1 MEEQKL
7 LSNNHFQNLRQEVDD
22 MKACLG
28 HLVKLFG
35 SFCKESPEQN
45 QNVAKEACIDKLE
58 RNNGTEEDPR
68 ETCSLTSC
76 KTRGAHNRMDV
87 TQNKQQQQLA
97 KQEQK
102 PKEEE
107 EGASQEEASE
117 QDRPKQNNNNNSLG
131 TNYIGSLG
139 REEQEA
145 MTLHR
150 ILVDTGAETSVAPRS
165 FADHIPLSFSQNDLQ
180 LRGADGRSI
189 HILGTREVELVTTG
203 FSFTTSFVICD
214 VEKPLLSLRSLL
226 ENNLGLQLDSVK
238 GHQLV
243 NLEGE
248 NIQLQQVGHQI
259 FLSACP
265 MELELT
271 SSMIGILQ
279 DKSLMPDNK
288 VDEPQTSLELR
299 KHKEMPEKGGA
310 TSSFTLE
317 NLGHLRQQANKPA
330 IGQQQT
336 LPTKAQK
343 KKNKKLGQGAANKLR
358 PLAKNNSSNEI
369 QLALLHPK
377 QDPTS
382 LDHATAQEISFRIVL
397 TWSLMNKWQLSKVR
411 FDKAKPQEE
420 ILGHLRKL
428 GLDQCNLDTL
438 WLGDRL
444 FVMLDRNSL
453 LIGGHDQMQECFIT
467 ELSAI
472 TPLESRQK
480 LEDDNPLT
488 FLDRTVELHQAERSI
503 SLQFPLAS
511 LQLLEQEGHDEQQP
525 SSLEQLDFAAS
536 RWSRNLDAKQSKLYK
551 DQVGSLQRLALSR
564 PDAAFA
570 IHQLRRSLGNPTEN
584 DRLQLQKVLGY
595 LRRTQAYITK
605 LQPTRRWNKATSL
618 ELLAYASTSS
628 TTAWHASFGVSLFLL
643 GVPLIASSK
652 TQATRVEAAE
662 LTSVNLACAM
672 ASFTRIL
679 LQQLGFQKHVSLKVL
694 TGGSLAKQLG
704 LSKHLRHVQ
713 LDSCFGQFE
722 LSKVLSHQTF
732 AKQLTYNPPACELH
746 RLLPKLKMHTRAA
759 RERALPLCKEGA
771 FFLGPCS
778 FYIGVVSLTPAME
791 PLDLAELE
799 QTVSNQLTQT
809 ASDRQL
815 DQDELERI
823 ELNQL
828 DGDKLE
834 RIDLDK
840 LERRTLDQLQLPY
853 VSQLWGKEPVE
864 HLNIPELES
873 FQREELVKMPA
884 KTLHK
889 LELDKADSSLDLT
902 ALQRIDEIQEQ
913 LTASTAKPDEGRR
926 ACTLGALAPSSDSAF
941 QLQGRELGINIAHPE
956 SEQLHP
962 SGGVSEAL
970 ARQSSSTK
978 PSRRTLHSLSST
990 LLFIFIFL
998 MISIF
1003 PSKSLENSFDNNFI
1017 HCCAFQLVEQDELS
1031 TTFGQEELGKQNE
1044 FKRTFLWDQE
1054 LDELLVDKSF
1064 PLDPLHGHLGKEN
1077 LWSVQLQQ
1085 NLLENDEQKELED
1098 LELEEKNFDKS
1109 FQKKIFLKKLDAL
1122 LLKWHFAKAASHQLV
1137 GIKAGEKHREASK
1150 EIFDKVGDKELLQ
1163 EEPRR
1168 EELGCKDL
1176 WPAYLW
1182 AFCPTSFEENSF
1194 TKKTFANTSLGKE
1207 TFPESSFTIQS
1218 LTRKSLTRKSLTRKS
1233 LTRKS
1238 LTRKS
1243 LTRQSLTRSS
1253 LTENSFLENTFL
1265 KNTFSKKSFAKKSF
1279 DKKSF
1284 SKKSFDK
1291 KSFSKK
1297 SFDKKSFAEQSFAKK
1312 TFDKQSFAKNS
1323 FDKSSFTKSSLEESS
1338 FTKSSFRQSSFRGS
1352 SLQQKSFYKSSL
1364 EDSSLEESRFTK
1376 SSFPTSSLEK
1386 SSFQTSSFADSSLQ
1400 GSSFNQSSF
1409 TEHSFTAASFNKSS
1423 FEESSFATSSFTEH
1437 SFQKSSLEQSSLQA
1451 YSFESRSLEA
1461 GSFQRASLD
1470 SPASTRT
1477 ASTLELAE
1485 LERSTFR
1492 TELGKLER
1500 TAFSTELHNLEAPAW
1515 KKEPCA
1521 LQLCVRGFLLSL
1533 GGTQLCTAG
1542 PQGGVLRGEAFPSLQ
1557 LDHKLVPGIMLG
1569 SSLPAASLKRKL
1581 LPLAF
1586 SGFFGVF

>member
-1 MEEQKL
+1 MEVSWGHGWASSFCDVPARNPSLHSNLGQSTLGNLGQDRQALESSCSPPGLSKRFLTAWEDARLEEHKL
-7 LSNNHFQNLRQEVDD
+7 LRNPHFTQLRAEVDN
-22 MKACLG
+22 MKECIG
-28 HLVKLFG
+28 HLVKLLD
-35 SFCKESPEQN
+35 SLYKESPLQHPK
-45 QNVAKEACIDKLE
+45 QVGRQACRDKLE
-58 RNNGTEEDPR
+58 RQDE
-68 ETCSLTSC
+68 
-76 KTRGAHNRMDV
+76 TRGEHNRMDL
-87 TQNKQQQQLA
+87 TQNKQQQQLE
-97 KQEQK
+97 QEQK

-107 EGASQEEASE
+107 GGALQEASE
-117 QDRPKQNNNNNSLG
+117 QDRPKQNTQQNSLG
-131 TNYIGSLG
+131 TRSIRIGEGEPASMY
-139 REEQEA
+139 Q
-145 MTLHR
+145 
-150 ILVDTGAETSVAPRS
+150 ILVDTGAQLSVAPRS
-165 FADHIPLSFSQNDLQ
+165 FAEHIPLSFSQEDLQ

-189 HILGTREVELVTTG
+189 HILGTKEVELVTTG

-248 NIQLQQVGHQI
+248 KIQLQQVGHQI

-288 VDEPQTSLELR
+288 LDEPKTSLELR
-299 KHKEMPEKGGA
+299 KHKEMPKKGGA

-317 NLGHLRQQANKPA
+317 NLGHLRQQANKTA
-330 IGQQQT
+330 IGQQQA
-336 LPTKAQK
+336 LPTKPK
-343 KKNKKLGQGAANKLR
+343 KKNKKVGQGAANKLR
-358 PLAKNNSSNEI
+358 PLAKIHSSNEI

-397 TWSLMNKWQLSKVR
+397 TWSLMNKWQLSKLR
-411 FDKAKPQEE
+411 LDKAKPQEE
-420 ILGHLRKL
+420 ILGQLRKL
-428 GLDQCNLDTL
+428 GLDRCNLDML
-438 WLGDRL
+438 WLGDHL
-444 FVMLDRNSL
+444 FVMLDGHSL
-453 LIGGHDQMQECFIT
+453 LIGGPDQMQECFIT
-467 ELSAI
+467 ELSAM
-472 TPLESRQK
+472 TALESRQK

-488 FLDRTVELHQAERSI
+488 FLDRTVELNQAERSI
-503 SLQFPLAS
+503 SLQVPLAS
-511 LQLLEQEGHDEQQP
+511 LQLLEAEGHDEQQP

-536 RWSRNLDAKQSKLYK
+536 RWSRNLDAKQSKLHK
-551 DQVGSLQRLALSR
+551 EQVGSLQRLALTR

-570 IHQLRRSLGNPTEN
+570 IEQLRRSLGRPTEN

-746 RLLPKLKMHTRAA
+746 RLLPKLKMHTQAA

-791 PLDLAELE
+791 PLELAELE
-799 QTVSNQLTQT
+799 QTVSKQLTQT

-864 HLNIPELES
+864 HLNLPELES
-873 FQREELVKMPA
+873 LQREELVKMTV
-884 KTLHK
+884 TLDK
-889 LELDKADSSLDLT
+889 LELDKADSSLELS
-902 ALQRIDEIQEQ
+902 ALQRIDEIQDQ
-913 LTASTAKPDEGRR
+913 LTAFTAKPDEGRR
-926 ACTLGALAPSSDSAF
+926 ACILGALASSSDSAF

-970 ARQSSSTK
+970 ASQSSSTK

-990 LLFIFIFL
+990 LLFILIFL

-1031 TTFGQEELGKQNE
+1031 TTFGQKELGNQNE
-1044 FKRTFLWDQE
+1044 FHKTFLWDQE
-1054 LDELLVDKSF
+1054 LEELLVDKTC
-1064 PLDPLHGHLGKEN
+1064 PLDLPYGHLGQEN
-1077 LWSVQLQQ
+1077 LWSVQLPQ

-1122 LLKWHFAKAASHQLV
+1122 LLEWHFARAASHQLV

-1150 EIFDKVGDKELLQ
+1150 EIGLNKKKGDKELPHKLRWQ
-1163 EEPRR
+1163 
-1168 EELGCKDL
+1168 ELGYKDL

-1182 AFCPTSFEENSF
+1182 ASCPTSFEENSF
-1194 TKKTFANTSLGKE
+1194 TREDLCQHQLGQRDLPRE
-1207 TFPESSFTIQS
+1207 Q
-1218 LTRKSLTRKSLTRKS
+1218 LDRR
-1233 LTRKS
+1233 
-1238 LTRKS
+1238 
-1243 LTRQSLTRSS
+1243 
-1253 LTENSFLENTFL
+1253 
-1265 KNTFSKKSFAKKSF
+1265 
-1279 DKKSF
+1279 DKKELD
-1284 SKKSFDK
+1284 KTELDK
-1291 KSFSKK
+1291 KQL
-1297 SFDKKSFAEQSFAKK
+1297 D
-1312 TFDKQSFAKNS
+1312 
-1323 FDKSSFTKSSLEESS
+1323 
-1338 FTKSSFRQSSFRGS
+1338 
-1352 SLQQKSFYKSSL
+1352 
-1364 EDSSLEESRFTK
+1364 
-1376 SSFPTSSLEK
+1376 
-1386 SSFQTSSFADSSLQ
+1386 
-1400 GSSFNQSSF
+1400 
-1409 TEHSFTAASFNKSS
+1409 TEHLDK
-1423 FEESSFATSSFTEH
+1423 EQLHREH
-1437 SFQKSSLEQSSLQA
+1437 LL
-1451 YSFESRSLEA
+1451 
-1461 GSFQRASLD
+1461 
-1470 SPASTRT
+1470 
-1477 ASTLELAE
+1477 
-1485 LERSTFR
+1485 
-1492 TELGKLER
+1492 
-1500 TAFSTELHNLEAPAW
+1500 
-1515 KKEPCA
+1515 KEH
-1521 LQLCVRGFLLSL
+1521 L
-1533 GGTQLCTAG
+1533 
-1542 PQGGVLRGEAFPSLQ
+1542 
-1557 LDHKLVPGIMLG
+1557 
-1569 SSLPAASLKRKL
+1569 
-1581 LPLAF
+1581 
-1586 SGFFGVF
+1586 

>member
-7 LSNNHFQNLRQEVDD
+7 LRNPHFHQLSLEVASL
-22 MKACLG
+22 KECIE
-28 HLVKLFG
+28 HLVRL
-35 SFCKESPEQN
+35 SLCKESSEHSLGHDGEQ
-45 QNVAKEACIDKLE
+45 ACNNKLE
-58 RNNGTEEDPR
+58 KRDGTAKDP
-68 ETCSLTSC
+68 TGACSFC
-76 KTRGAHNRMDV
+76 KTRGEHNRMDV

-139 REEQEA
+139 REEREA

-165 FADHIPLSFSQNDLQ
+165 FADHVPLSFYPHDLE

-203 FSFTTSFVICD
+203 FSFTTSFVIAD

-226 ENNLGLQLDSVK
+226 DNNLGLQLDSVK

-248 NIQLQQVGHQI
+248 KIQLQQLGHQI

-288 VDEPQTSLELR
+288 VDEPKTSLELR
-299 KHKEMPEKGGA
+299 KHKEMPKKGGA

-317 NLGHLRQQANKPA
+317 NLGHLRQQANKTA

-336 LPTKAQK
+336 LPTKAKK

-382 LDHATAQEISFRIVL
+382 LDHATAQEISFRVVL

-420 ILGHLRKL
+420 ILGQLRKL

-438 WLGDRL
+438 WLGDHL
-444 FVMLDRNSL
+444 FVMLDGHSL
-453 LIGGHDQMQECFIT
+453 LIGGQDQMQECFIT
-467 ELSAI
+467 ELSAM
-472 TPLESRQK
+472 TTLESRQK

-488 FLDRTVELHQAERSI
+488 FLDRTVELNQAERSI

-511 LQLLEQEGHDEQQP
+511 LQLLEQEGLDEQQP
-525 SSLEQLDFAAS
+525 SSLEELDFAAS

-551 DQVGSLQRLALSR
+551 EQVGSLQRLALTR

-570 IHQLRRSLGNPTEN
+570 IHQLRRSLGRPTQN

-628 TTAWHASFGVSLFLL
+628 TTAWHASFGVSLFFL

-713 LDSCFGQFE
+713 LESCFGQFE

-746 RLLPKLKMHTRAA
+746 RLLPKLKMHTQAA
-759 RERALPLCKEGA
+759 RERALPLCKEEA

-799 QTVSNQLTQT
+799 QTVSKQLTQT

-873 FQREELVKMPA
+873 LQRTELVKMTV
-884 KTLHK
+884 TLDK
-889 LELDKADSSLDLT
+889 LELDKADSSLELSPYHGP
-902 ALQRIDEIQEQ
+902 ALQRIDEIQD
-913 LTASTAKPDEGRR
+913 KPDEGRR
-926 ACTLGALAPSSDSAF
+926 AYAALRSDSES
-941 QLQGRELGINIAHPE
+941 QLQLLNREIVFNLAFSGQD
-956 SEQLHP
+956 SLSL
-962 SGGVSEAL
+962 SGGASEAL
-970 ARQSSSTK
+970 ARQSSFTK

-990 LLFIFIFL
+990 LLFILIFL

-1054 LDELLVDKSF
+1054 LDELLVDKTC
-1064 PLDPLHGHLGKEN
+1064 PLDLPYDHLGQEN

-1122 LLKWHFAKAASHQLV
+1122 LLEWHFAKAASHQLV

-1163 EEPRR
+1163 EELRR

-1194 TKKTFANTSLGKE
+1194 TEKTFANTSLGKE
-1207 TFPESSFTIQS
+1207 TFPESSFTRQ
-1218 LTRKSLTRKSLTRKS
+1218 
-1233 LTRKS
+1233 S

-1253 LTENSFLENTFL
+1253 LTDNSFSENTFL
-1265 KNTFSKKSFAKKSF
+1265 KNTFSE
-1279 DKKSF
+1279 
-1284 SKKSFDK
+1284 
-1291 KSFSKK
+1291 K
-1297 SFDKKSFAEQSFAKK
+1297 SFDKKSFAKKSLDKK
-1312 TFDKQSFAKNS
+1312 TFAEKRQ
-1323 FDKSSFTKSSLEESS
+1323 EELC
-1338 FTKSSFRQSSFRGS
+1338 KEQLRRQQLSPEQL
-1352 SLQQKSFYKSSL
+1352 LQQQLGRQQLWQEQLHREQLHKEQLRKAHL
-1364 EDSSLEESRFTK
+1364 REEQ
-1376 SSFPTSSLEK
+1376 LH
-1386 SSFQTSSFADSSLQ
+1386 Q
-1400 GSSFNQSSF
+1400 
-1409 TEHSFTAASFNKSS
+1409 
-1423 FEESSFATSSFTEH
+1423 
-1437 SFQKSSLEQSSLQA
+1437 EQ
-1451 YSFESRSLEA
+1451 
-1461 GSFQRASLD
+1461 
-1470 SPASTRT
+1470 
-1477 ASTLELAE
+1477 
-1485 LERSTFR
+1485 
-1492 TELGKLER
+1492 LGRE
-1500 TAFSTELHNLEAPAW
+1500 
-1515 KKEPCA
+1515 
-1521 LQLCVRGFLLSL
+1521 QLY
-1533 GGTQLCTAG
+1533 
-1542 PQGGVLRGEAFPSLQ
+1542 
-1557 LDHKLVPGIMLG
+1557 
-1569 SSLPAASLKRKL
+1569 
-1581 LPLAF
+1581 
-1586 SGFFGVF
+1586 